1 MNGVQRTISLPVAL
15 KEQLQG
21 EAERRGYPLK
31 DLILFI
37 LWDCL
42 ENTVRE

>member
-1 MNGVQRTISLPVAL
+1 MNGVQITIRLPVAL
-15 KEQLQG
+15 KEQLQR
-21 EAERRGYPLK
+21 EAVRRGYPLK

-37 LWDCL
+37 LWEFL